1 MGMKSDDLVKQLGAL
16 AFATRLKRLAEQ
28 LQQDVARLY
37 NELEVDFEP
46 KWFAMLYALYNNGVM
61 SVNELAAMLRVTHP
75 AIVQF
80 TGQMQK
86 AKLVQTVKDK
96 NDARRKLVK
105 LTEKGKSTYEKIT
118 PVLKKIEKATK
129 GLIDETGVDMLNVLG
144 LMEEKLEEKN
154 MYERVTDLSDKKKTI
169 GKLK

>member
-1 MGMKSDDLVKQLGAL
+1 MGIKSNDLVKQLGAL

-28 LQQDVARLY
+28 LQHDVARLY

-46 KWFAMLYALYNNGVM
+46 KWFTMLYALYNNGVM
-61 SVNELAAMLRVTHP
+61 SVNELAATLKVTHP

-86 AKLVQTVKDK
+86 VKLVQTVKDK

-118 PVLKKIEKATK
+118 PVFIRIEKATSE
-129 GLIDETGVDMLNVLG
+129 LMEETGVNILDVVG
-144 LMEEKLEEKN
+144 VMEQKLEEKN
-154 MYERVTDLSDKKKTI
+154 MYERVMELSDKKKITT
-169 GKLK
+169 K